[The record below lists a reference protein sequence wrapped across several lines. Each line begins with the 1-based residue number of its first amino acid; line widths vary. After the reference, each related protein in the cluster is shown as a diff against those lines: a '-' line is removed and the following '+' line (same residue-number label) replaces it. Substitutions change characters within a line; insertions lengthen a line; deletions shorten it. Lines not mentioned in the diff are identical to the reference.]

1 VCSTQWQCCRW
12 NPHHADRSDGRLSP
26 KVTLAAQVL
35 PWLQPYAT
43 YAETFRPPTISETMF
58 GGEHPGGAIPFLPNF
73 IPNPDL
79 RAEVQK
85 GWEFGANIKQ
95 DNLFVRGDAFRLKAA
110 YFNMGVEDYIQG
122 FQFLTFPGPGAP
134 TVNASFRNVPGT
146 SHVQGVELEGSYD
159 AGKVFGGLS
168 YTYTDSHLPTQLSGV
183 GAPTNLPEHILV
195 VTGGVRLLEQKLTIG
210 GRVLLLRVRRRAGKH
225 RPLQPGF
232 TYGSRTLPGYTL
244 VDVFTSYK
252 VTDNLELG
260 LLATNLFDVGY
271 TPANSIPILPS
282 PPAAPTSANCFGSNF
297 SGCSDLGRGRTVLF
311 TAKSH
316 F

>member
-1 VCSTQWQCCRW
+1 
-12 NPHHADRSDGRLSP
+12 
-26 KVTLAAQVL
+26 
-35 PWLQPYAT
+35 
-43 YAETFRPPTISETMF
+43 
-58 GGEHPGGAIPFLPNF
+58 
-73 IPNPDL
+73 
-79 RAEVQK
+79 
-85 GWEFGANIKQ
+85 
-95 DNLFVRGDAFRLKAA
+95 
-110 YFNMGVEDYIQG
+110 
-122 FQFLTFPGPGAP
+122 
-134 TVNASFRNVPGT
+134 VNASFRNVPGT

-210 GRVLLLRVRRRAGKH
+210 GRVSYYSEFDVGQENTG
-225 RPLQPGF
+225 PFNQGF